1 MTFTIVAR
9 CPETELL
16 GVCLATSPLGVAS
29 RCPHV
34 RGGVAAISSQC
45 HSDWRHG
52 LVGLELAARG
62 WSPEEILG
70 AMRQKDQFFDYRQV
84 GIVTADGRAAAHSP
98 PKGKA
103 YTGHRL
109 GDGFVAMGNG
119 LAGSGVVDAIHDAFI
134 ANAAV
139 PFFERL
145 VRAIE
150 AGAAAGGELIGH
162 KSAGLIVCAPDVERP
177 LIDLRIDMAN
187 PLPAEGGDAVRDL
200 RRVFDAYQP
209 LVPYY
214 ADYWLDHPDVSHAQY
229 LDMTASRGAEVAAG
243 SP

>member
-52 LVGLELAARG
+52 LAGLDLAARG
-62 WSPEEILG
+62 WSPEQILG
-70 AMRQKDQFFDYRQV
+70 ALRQKDPFFDYRQF
-84 GIVTADGRAAAHSP
+84 GIVTADGRVAAHSP
-98 PKGKA
+98 SKGAA
-103 YTGHRL
+103 YTGHMT

-119 LAGSGVVDAIHDAFI
+119 LTGVEVVSAIHASFAGSGAL
-134 ANAAV
+134 
-139 PFFERL
+139 PFAERL

-150 AGAAAGGELIGH
+150 AGYEAGGEPIGQS
-162 KSAGLIVCAPDVERP
+162 SAGLIVCAPGVERP
-177 LIDLRIDMAN
+177 LIDIRVDMAN
-187 PLPAEGGDAVRDL
+187 PLPAQGGDAVRDL
-200 RRVFDAYQP
+200 RRLFDAYEP
-209 LVPYY
+209 LAPYY
-214 ADYWLDHPDVSHAQY
+214 ADYWLDNPEVSWPQY
-229 LDMTASRGAEVAAG
+229 LEMQAEAV
-243 SP
+243 